1 MKKENFKAIQQCEA
15 AKDVIWF
22 LKGAI
27 SSNEY
32 FPLGNVHI
40 EALSELVN
48 YVYEK
53 EREKEDEQFI

>member
-27 SSNEY
+27 STNDN
-32 FPLGNVHI
+32 FPLSELHTR
-40 EALSELVN
+40 ALTDLVN
-48 YVYEK
+48 YVYDN
-53 EREKEDEQFI
+53 EREKEEINKK